1 MSIEN
6 SSKGSDVKNRKL
18 NRKIVDTDPNSNSS
32 ITCLTLHKNKFQ
44 NFNKQPKCV
53 GAKMRVLSDNLE
65 KDNDFK
71 KKLKRKN
78 SDENHYERS
87 QKIKRSGSNEAPKF
101 VDYKLDE
108 NGKAQILSKCDD
120 NRLNQNPEPKRQSN
134 YDNINLNKNSNSQN
148 LEGPESSRIN
158 NNYKKKLKRKI
169 LVLDLDETLVHGKYN
184 WPGKPVKTYKKN
196 QVEYP
201 PDFVFVSLNFTF

>member
-1 MSIEN
+1 
-6 SSKGSDVKNRKL
+6 
-18 NRKIVDTDPNSNSS
+18 
-32 ITCLTLHKNKFQ
+32 
-44 NFNKQPKCV
+44 
-53 GAKMRVLSDNLE
+53 MRVLSDNLE

-78 SDENHYERS
+78 SDENHYEHS

-148 LEGPESSRIN
+148 LEGPKSSRIN

-169 LVLDLDETLVHGKYN
+169 LVLDLDETLVHARNKLRVNPVKKYN
-184 WPGKPVKTYKKN
+184 TN
-196 QVEYP
+196 QAENP
-201 PDFVFVSLNFTF
+201 PDFVYVSLNFTF